1 MAYNLNQSVDILDI
15 TASQD
20 INLTPGGTSHV
31 IIDGDLKVNN
41 EISTTSGDLELNS
54 FTNLVKITGDAKIIG
69 NLTMQGTIL
78 NTQSENVLLSSNYLH
93 NNTNYITGA
102 PQTGGITVRYDPTTT
117 TDTVNG
123 NFTIGTTPSYNTSRL
138 SADLLYNPTR
148 GLINGGSTFYS
159 NVCLKMLYALRFGK
173 LLILTSDHLHIS

>member
-20 INLTPGGTSHV
+20 INLTPGGASHV

-41 EISTTSGDLELNS
+41 EISTISGDLELNS
-54 FTNLVKITGDAKIIG
+54 FTNLVKITGDTKIIG

-93 NNTNYITGA
+93 NN
-102 PQTGGITVRYDPTTT
+102 YDL
-117 TDTVNG
+117 V
-123 NFTIGTTPSYNTSRL
+123 FV
-138 SADLLYNPTR
+138 
-148 GLINGGSTFYS
+148 TFS
-159 NVCLKMLYALRFGK
+159 EF
-173 LLILTSDHLHIS
+173 

>member
-1 MAYNLNQSVDILDI
+1 MTYNLNQSVDILDI

-41 EISTTSGDLELNS
+41 EISTISGDLELNS
-54 FTNLVKITGDAKIIG
+54 STNLVKITGDAKIIG
-69 NLTMQGTIL
+69 DLTIQGTIL

-102 PQTGGITVRYDPTTT
+102 SQTGGLTVRYDPTTP

-123 NFTIGTTPSYNTSRL
+123 NFTAGI
-138 SADLLYNPTR
+138 NPTT
-148 GLINGGSTFYS
+148 NPT
-159 NVCLKMLYALRFGK
+159 V
-173 LLILTSDHLHIS
+173 